1 MRRERREDDIAANQQ
16 PHPSS
21 LHLENQSMTSTSHS
35 IDSAT
40 LEWIP
45 LRDGLSFRPLQFA
58 EDGYSLQ
65 LRLEPGVTIARHR
78 HTGEVHAYN
87 LFGTRELIETG
98 KIVGPG
104 TYVFEPAGNVD
115 SWRCI
120 GDEPCVVQISLK
132 GRVEYLNADGVVI
145 DVDDAFSTRD
155 AYQKWCDVRGVI
167 PNVALIPDHVS
178 TSASQGTRRAG
189 RQ

>member
-1 MRRERREDDIAANQQ
+1 MISTRR
-16 PHPSS
+16 P
-21 LHLENQSMTSTSHS
+21 

-40 LEWIP
+40 LDWIP
-45 LRDGLSFRPLQFA
+45 LREGLSFRPLHFA

-87 LFGTRELIETG
+87 LFGKRELIETG
-98 KIVGPG
+98 EIVGPG

-115 SWRCI
+115 SWRCV
-120 GDEPCVVQISLK
+120 GDEPCIIQISLK
-132 GRVEYLNADGVVI
+132 GRVEYLDDDGAVI
-145 DVDDAFSTRD
+145 EVDDALTTRD

-167 PNVALIPDHVS
+167 PNVSLIPDHD
-178 TSASQGTRRAG
+178 SASASRGTRQAG

>member
-1 MRRERREDDIAANQQ
+1 MI
-16 PHPSS
+16 
-21 LHLENQSMTSTSHS
+21 SMSRP

-40 LEWIP
+40 LDWIP
-45 LRDGLSFRPLQFA
+45 LREGLSFRPLHFA

-87 LFGTRELIETG
+87 LFGTRELIDTG
-98 KIVGPG
+98 EIVGPG

-115 SWRCI
+115 SWRCV
-120 GDEPCVVQISLK
+120 GDEPCIVQISLK
-132 GRVEYLNADGVVI
+132 GRVEYLDDDGAVTE
-145 DVDDAFSTRD
+145 VDDTFSTRG

-167 PNVALIPDHVS
+167 PNVSLIPDHD
-178 TSASQGTRRAG
+178 SASASREA
-189 RQ
+189 RQAAR